1 MLVQI
6 GFEVVSRGGQ
16 VQEVVQHV
24 DPLLVVVVFAKE
36 VLHIAHYQNEVVVGV
51 AVGCRITQ
59 VTEEPNLERASNSGT
74 ARY

>member
-6 GFEVVSRGGQ
+6 GFEVVSRVRQ

-36 VLHIAHYQNEVVVGV
+36 VLHVAHYQN
-51 AVGCRITQ
+51 
-59 VTEEPNLERASNSGT
+59 
-74 ARY
+74 

>member
-16 VQEVVQHV
+16 VQEVVQHA

-36 VLHIAHYQNEVVVGV
+36 VLQVAHYQDEVEGV
-51 AVGCRITQ
+51 AVGRRVMQ
-59 VTEEPNLERASNSGT
+59 VTEEPSLERASNSRT
-74 ARY
+74 AR

>member
-36 VLHIAHYQNEVVVGV
+36 VLHVAHYQNEVVVGV
-51 AVGCRITQ
+51 AVGPRVMQ
-59 VTEEPNLERASNSGT
+59 STEEPNLERTENSGT
-74 ARY
+74 AR

>member
-6 GFEVVSRGGQ
+6 GFEVVSRGRQ

-36 VLHIAHYQNEVVVGV
+36 VLHVAHYQNEVVVGV
-51 AVGCRITQ
+51 AVGCHIIQ
-59 VTEEPNLERASNSGT
+59 VTEELNLERALNLGT
-74 ARY
+74 AR

>member
-36 VLHIAHYQNEVVVGV
+36 VLHVAHYQDEVVVGV
-51 AVGCRITQ
+51 AVGHRVMQ
-59 VTEEPNLERASNSGT
+59 ATEEPNLERTENSGT
-74 ARY
+74 AR

>member
-1 MLVQI
+1 MGMLVQI

-36 VLHIAHYQNEVVVGV
+36 VLHVAHYQNEVVVGV
-51 AVGCRITQ
+51 AVVAGLVVVVRI
-59 VTEEPNLERASNSGT
+59 VLV
-74 ARY
+74 